1 MARINEYF
9 KAPVTK
15 EIQDNI
21 KKLDKQG
28 FSRREIASL
37 LNVGVATVQKYAGAN
52 YTFTP
57 EQIAIARKVYL
68 DQQKAKELAGTR

>member
-1 MARINEYF
+1 MSRINEYF

-15 EIQDNI
+15 EIQEQI

-28 FSRREIASL
+28 YSRREIANTL
-37 LNVGVATVQKYAGAN
+37 HVGVATVQKYAGAN

-68 DQQKAKELAGTR
+68 DQQKAKELVGAR